1 MYAEVR
7 AAGKLDELIDLA
19 MHSSDTRHGD
29 DDVELRADRAD
40 DESLFGGGTSKPKPK
55 PKPRQRMKIGPEPA
69 SPAWARRVPRRR
81 TWAWR
86 CSVARLRWR
95 TRKGARFGTNTPR
108 VRTRV
113 RTRGWT
119 NKS

>member
-55 PKPRQRMKIGPEPA
+55 PKKKPPA
-69 SPAWARRVPRRR
+69 AKKAATKTKAKKPKAATRRKP
-81 TWAWR
+81 
-86 CSVARLRWR
+86 
-95 TRKGARFGTNTPR
+95 TPKK
-108 VRTRV
+108 
-113 RTRGWT
+113 
-119 NKS
+119 N

>member
-55 PKPRQRMKIGPEPA
+55 PKPRRDVD
-69 SPAWARRVPRRR
+69 RV
-81 TWAWR
+81 
-86 CSVARLRWR
+86 
-95 TRKGARFGTNTPR
+95 GAGKPR
-108 VRTRV
+108 VGKTGAKTEDVGMAVFRRKAAMAVSYTHLTLPTILRV
-113 RTRGWT
+113 
-119 NKS
+119 